1 MPPDQYLTALLRSFA
16 MYCSCE
22 KLSKLYVNGLFSG
35 KLIKLEHFLS
45 TVQIL
50 EFAYV
55 RVDIFPLPNAFSYV
69 KCYIRIS
76 ILTTD
81 EKWM

>member
-1 MPPDQYLTALLRSFA
+1 MKFTLHLINLFFMIFKQNSPKFH
-16 MYCSCE
+16 
-22 KLSKLYVNGLFSG
+22 GFFSG
-35 KLIKLEHFLS
+35 KLIKLEHYLS

-55 RVDIFPLPNAFSYV
+55 RVDIFPLPNAFNYV
-69 KCYIRIS
+69 KCYIHIN

-81 EKWM
+81 EK

>member
-1 MPPDQYLTALLRSFA
+1 MKFTLQLINLFFYDILNKAVPKFHGLL
-16 MYCSCE
+16 
-22 KLSKLYVNGLFSG
+22 SG
-35 KLIKLEHFLS
+35 KIIKLEHFLS

-69 KCYIRIS
+69 KGYIHIS